1 MRFILI
7 QAFGLT
13 LIKQGWRSLSC
24 PCDSCRNPVIPVESC
39 GIQWNHFWQGALPKL
54 LFQGPFIPVE
64 LSHSRFETGMVL
76 EWTRTESGGMQLNR
90 FIYLFI
96 LQLYFYLYFNNIC
109 QMYYVFATSWVDR
122 NHMHQHQQRFNIN
135 PHKQR

>member
-64 LSHSRFETGMVL
+64 LSHSRFETEMVL
-76 EWTRTESGGMQLNR
+76 KWTR
-90 FIYLFI
+90 
-96 LQLYFYLYFNNIC
+96 
-109 QMYYVFATSWVDR
+109 
-122 NHMHQHQQRFNIN
+122 N
-135 PHKQR
+135 PAEFS